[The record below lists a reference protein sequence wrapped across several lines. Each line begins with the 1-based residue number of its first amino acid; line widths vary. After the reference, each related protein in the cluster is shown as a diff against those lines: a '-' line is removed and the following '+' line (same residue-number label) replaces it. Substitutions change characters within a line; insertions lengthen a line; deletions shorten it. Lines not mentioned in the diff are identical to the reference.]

1 MADISDTRFLAF
13 LFFDIIAI
21 TIAVWWISRKLKSK
35 LQEVEDRK
43 MRKRNRN

>member
-13 LFFDIIAI
+13 LLFDIIAI

>member
-1 MADISDTRFLAF
+1 MSDISDTRFLAF
-13 LFFDIIAI
+13 LLFDIIAI